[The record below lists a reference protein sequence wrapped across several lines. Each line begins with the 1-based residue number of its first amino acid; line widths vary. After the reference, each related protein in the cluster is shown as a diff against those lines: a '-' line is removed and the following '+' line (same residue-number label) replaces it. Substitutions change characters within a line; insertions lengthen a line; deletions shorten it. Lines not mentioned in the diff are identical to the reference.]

1 MSVTLNRYAN
11 GSMHACTMSF
21 DDGRIYDRTLV
32 EIFNRY
38 GLKGTF
44 HLNSGKF
51 GRDGYISGDE
61 VASLYQ
67 GHEVSLHTV
76 THPHLSMVSRPTLL
90 KEVLQDKETLEGLAG
105 YPIRGMSLPFGD
117 YDPGVV
123 EVLRACGIEYF
134 RTVRSTGLFALPK
147 NLPEWD
153 PTIHIKKP
161 EPELIERFMDNPFE
175 QIRLLYVWG
184 HSYEFNDNDTWDMIE
199 GFCRD
204 VSSREG
210 IWFATNIEVKEYL
223 DALRAL
229 VVSQDE
235 TMVFNPSGIDVCVSV
250 DGEPHVVRARELVR
264 L

>member
-32 EIFNRY
+32 DIFNRY

-44 HLNSGKF
+44 HLNKYF
-51 GRDGYISGDE
+51 TISQMPVVG
-61 VASLYQ
+61 STYWN
-67 GHEVSLHTV
+67 
-76 THPHLSMVSRPTLL
+76 MVHGNSPE
-90 KEVLQDKETLEGLAG
+90 EVLQDKETLEGLAG

-161 EPELIERFMDNPFE
+161 DPELIERFMDNPFE